1 MTTNNVIT
9 IILVVLFCVA
19 WSIIV
24 HFFIK
29 PRFEKR
35 KKINASF
42 VVEVSIV
49 LVWVVGIF
57 LICKSV
63 PSLSSVSQT
72 IAASS
77 GLAAI
82 VLGLAAQESFSNI
95 LAGFM
100 ISAFKPFEIGDR
112 ISISGEDINGFVE
125 SINLRHTIIR
135 TYTNVSIIIPNSVIG
150 AAKIENSTL
159 TDGISY
165 PIELTVAYED
175 DDKRM
180 RAMQIMEEVV
190 MAHPLFYDNRS
201 KSDVESGVPATR
213 ALCTGFDESGI
224 RLKILMWTKTFVD
237 NPIACSDCR
246 MEILRRFEKEGIEI
260 PYNKIIIEKI
270 KIPSQC
276 NTQIL

>member
-1 MTTNNVIT
+1 M
-9 IILVVLFCVA
+9 IIIRAVLIVLFCSGWTFA
-19 WSIIV
+19 V
-24 HFFIK
+24 HFLIK
-29 PRFEKR
+29 PRCQKR

-42 VVEVSIV
+42 VAEVSMV
-49 LVWVVGIF
+49 LFWFVGAFI
-57 LICKSV
+57 ICRSI
-63 PSLSSVSQT
+63 PSLDSITQT

-77 GLAAI
+77 GVAAI
-82 VLGLAAQESFSNI
+82 VIGLAAQESFSNI

-135 TYTNVSIIIPNSVIG
+135 TYTNISIVIPNSVIG
-150 AAKIENSTL
+150 SAKIENSTL

-175 DDKRM
+175 DSKRT
-180 RAMQIMEEVV
+180 RAMEIMEDVV
-190 MAHPLFYDNRS
+190 SSHPLFYDSRS
-201 KSDVESGVPATR
+201 PSDVKNGVSAAK
-213 ALCTGFDESGI
+213 ALCTGFDDSGI
-224 RLKILMWTKTFVD
+224 HLKILMWTKTFID

-270 KIPSQC
+270 KKPSNDIQ
-276 NTQIL
+276 QIL